1 MSLLRV
7 NILNLYGIEGRIS
20 RQKRSMKTA
29 KLFVMKNRSLI
40 KSQHMPLLQL
50 VQLQAFLKSS

>member
-1 MSLLRV
+1 
-7 NILNLYGIEGRIS
+7 
-20 RQKRSMKTA
+20 MKTA

-50 VQLQAFLKSS
+50 VQLQVFLKSSWRNCLGLISLTFLK